1 MRSLLSLFRPSK
13 TEVAIQADI
22 SRGGE
27 KPKPST
33 VVFPPT
39 RSTAPKTSASTVG
52 GGEVETLRAS
62 VVDLDHKLQAVTS
75 ERDALRSEFSD
86 YREATQADQR
96 DLEKENQRIHS
107 QLRETGQ
114 MLSEQIASTGQ
125 PGPIPGFHRD
135 DDSPQ
140 ARTDKAFLS
149 IARQIKNESTGD
161 NRRIERP

>member
-13 TEVAIQADI
+13 TEVAIQEDLT
-22 SRGGE
+22 RGRE
-27 KPKPST
+27 IKKPST
-33 VVFPPT
+33 VKHPT
-39 RSTAPKTSASTVG
+39 RATTPAPATVG
-52 GGEVETLRAS
+52 VSDEVDQLRAS
-62 VVDLDHKLQAVTS
+62 VADMDQKLQLAIA
-75 ERDALRSEFSD
+75 ERDHLKSEFSS
-86 YREATQADQR
+86 YRQSTNEDVS
-96 DLEKENQRIHS
+96 DLERINRNLKS

-114 MLSEQIASTGQ
+114 MLSQQIASTGQ
-125 PGPIPGFHRD
+125 SGPIPGFHRD